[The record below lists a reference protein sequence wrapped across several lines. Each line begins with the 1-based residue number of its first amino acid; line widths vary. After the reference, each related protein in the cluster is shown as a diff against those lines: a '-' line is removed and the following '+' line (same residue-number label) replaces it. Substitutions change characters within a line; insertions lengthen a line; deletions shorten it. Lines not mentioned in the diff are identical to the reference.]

1 MEEPIKR
8 KQKVYYLQYE
18 DTWHRFTPQ
27 PMIRLAGKYLREFN
41 FNIGDHIEID
51 VSTDKIVIRRVEPIN
66 LPTKPEDKASA

>member
-1 MEEPIKR
+1 MEEPGIKR

-18 DTWHRFTPQ
+18 DNWHKFTPQ

-51 VSTDKIVIRRVEPIN
+51 VSTDKIEIRRVVPDIV
-66 LPTKPEDKASA
+66 PVKQED